1 MRIDETNY
9 ETLQR
14 AYDITGKPNKI
25 FWRDAENIDGY
36 IDTDDVIE
44 LMDALIDEY
53 NGKRD
58 ELQELEEYIDNKE
71 NKYDPYLEYGVSE
84 RDFH

>member
-1 MRIDETNY
+1 MRINENNY

-14 AYDITGKPNKI
+14 AYDITGRPNKI

-36 IDTDDVIE
+36 IDYDDVMD

-58 ELQELEEYIDNKE
+58 ELQELIEYTERDSE
-71 NKYDPYLEYGVSE
+71 YDPHDMWLDHKEGII
-84 RDFH
+84 